1 MTPNEIA
8 RVQEYLRRAF
18 SNERIIIDQPSR
30 PNAPVEVRIAEEF
43 IGVLYR
49 DEEEREVSYT
59 LNVSILEEDL
69 RPAVDAMPGR
79 GRR

>member
-8 RVQEYLRRAF
+8 RVQEFLRRAF
-18 SNERIIIDQPSR
+18 ANERIIIDQPSR
-30 PNAPVEVRIAEEF
+30 PNAPIEVRIAEEF

-49 DEEEREVSYT
+49 DEEEGEVSYT
-59 LNVSILEEDL
+59 FNVSILEEDL
-69 RPAVDAMPGR
+69 RPAVDTMPGG

>member
-49 DEEEREVSYT
+49 DEEEGEVSYT